1 MRSDAALCAC
11 ARTTTLRG
19 PPSQT
24 SPPAAGVKVASH
36 VLQSS
41 ATFTFVKGR
50 VKTPLPGAVSEQK
63 SVGSP

>member
-1 MRSDAALCAC
+1 V
-11 ARTTTLRG
+11 
-19 PPSQT
+19 
-24 SPPAAGVKVASH
+24 AGVKVASH

-41 ATFTFVKGR
+41 ATLTFVKGR